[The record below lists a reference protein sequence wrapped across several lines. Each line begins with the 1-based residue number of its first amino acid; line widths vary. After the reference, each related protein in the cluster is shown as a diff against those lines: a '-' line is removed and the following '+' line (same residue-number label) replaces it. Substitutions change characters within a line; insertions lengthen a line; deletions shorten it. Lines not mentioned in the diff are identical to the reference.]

1 MDFDDIFEQKHRSRN
16 QHYDHNYRH
25 EDEDEHGHQ
34 NSYRHENEHRHENEQ
49 RSSHSYDKQND
60 LKLMLLDKLRDNPK
74 LKMLLITG
82 SIVLIILAVGLL
94 FLFLPVIL
102 KLVGYVGENGVEGFL
117 NTIWKGT
124 K

>member
-1 MDFDDIFEQKHRSRN
+1 MDLDDIFEQKHKSRN

-25 EDEDEHGHQ
+25 EDDYG
-34 NSYRHENEHRHENEQ
+34 HENGHN
-49 RSSHSYDKQND
+49 SSHSFEKQID
-60 LKLMLLDKLRDNPK
+60 LKSMMMEKLRNNPS
-74 LKMLLITG
+74 LKKLLIIG
-82 SIVLIILAVGLL
+82 SIVLIIIAVTLL
-94 FLFLPVIL
+94 FLLFPIIL

>member
-1 MDFDDIFEQKHRSRN
+1 MDLDDIFEQKHNSRN

-25 EDEDEHGHQ
+25 EDDYGHQ
-34 NSYRHENEHRHENEQ
+34 NNYSHENEHRHGNEHN
-49 RSSHSYDKQND
+49 SSHSYEKQND
-60 LKLMLLDKLRDNPK
+60 LKIMMMEKLRNNPS
-74 LKMLLITG
+74 LKKLLIIG
-82 SIVLIILAVGLL
+82 SIFLIIIAVALL
-94 FLFLPVIL
+94 FLLFPVIL

>member
-1 MDFDDIFEQKHRSRN
+1 MDLDDIFEQKHRSRN

-25 EDEDEHGHQ
+25 EDDYGHQ
-34 NSYRHENEHRHENEQ
+34 NNYSHENEHRHGNEHN
-49 RSSHSYDKQND
+49 SSHSYDKQND
-60 LKLMLLDKLRDNPK
+60 LKIMMMEKLRNNPS
-74 LKMLLITG
+74 LKKLLIIG
-82 SIVLIILAVGLL
+82 SIFLIIIAVALL
-94 FLFLPVIL
+94 FLLFPVIL

>member
-1 MDFDDIFEQKHRSRN
+1 MDLDDIFEQKHNSRN

-25 EDEDEHGHQ
+25 EDDYGHQ
-34 NSYRHENEHRHENEQ
+34 NNYSHENEHRHGNEHN
-49 RSSHSYDKQND
+49 SSHSYDKQND
-60 LKLMLLDKLRDNPK
+60 LKIMMMEKLRNNPS
-74 LKMLLITG
+74 LKKLLIIG
-82 SIVLIILAVGLL
+82 SIFLIIIAVALL
-94 FLFLPVIL
+94 FLLFPVIL

>member
-74 LKMLLITG
+74 LKMLLIT
-82 SIVLIILAVGLL
+82 
-94 FLFLPVIL
+94 
-102 KLVGYVGENGVEGFL
+102 
-117 NTIWKGT
+117 
-124 K
+124 

>member
-25 EDEDEHGHQ
+25 EDEHGHQ

-60 LKLMLLDKLRDNPK
+60 LKLMLLDKLRNNPK